1 MTAPQPIQYT
11 PDWPEP
17 HARFL
22 KPSLPPAPKLPIE
35 EVLSPSLSGWVRDA
49 AEAKGS
55 PTDYVFSALVAVAAS
70 LIGNARKVSPWQ
82 GWAEPCG
89 LFVMPVG
96 LPSAGKSPAIDAVL
110 DPLKEIE
117 RPKREAAKAERAKW
131 EERAAVAKIAEKAWQ
146 ASVKA
151 ALGDGKPAPTRPAE
165 ADVGPPPH
173 LPRLAVQDVTIE
185 KLGEILS
192 EQSKGALV
200 FRDELAGWLQ
210 TFERYSG
217 GTDRPFWLEAYGGRF
232 YSIERKMSAPIDIP
246 RLLVSILG
254 GIQPDRLSSLL
265 MKADDDGL
273 LARFIPIWPEPIPVK
288 RPDRASDDVFIRR
301 VFERLDGLA
310 LYTDESDVVRPWI
323 VRLTDDARNQLDAFR
338 VKVRAWE
345 AEAEGLLL
353 SFTGKLPGLSLRL
366 ALVLEF
372 LRWAAESGEEP
383 LEINGPGF
391 ERAAR
396 LVGEYVL
403 PMARRAYSAGSLPEV
418 ERGALRLVALIREEG
433 LHRFTSRE
441 VLKRQRAGLHPLE
454 KLEPV
459 LALLEEGDCIRR
471 LEPEAGKAGRPERA
485 FAVNPGLLAGC
496 FVGSVGSVAE
506 RETENEVKK

>member
-1 MTAPQPIQYT
+1 MNLHWTPFT

-22 KPSLPPAPKLPIE
+22 KPSLPPAPKLPLK
-35 EVLSPSLSGWVRDA
+35 EVLAPSLAAWVRDA
-49 AEAKGS
+49 SEAKGS
-55 PTDYVFSALVAVAAS
+55 PPDYVLGSLLAVAAS
-70 LIGNARKVSPWQ
+70 LVGNARLCAPWQ

-89 LFVMPVG
+89 LFVMCIG
-96 LPSAGKSPAIDAVL
+96 QPSAGKSPAIDAAL
-110 DPLKEIE
+110 HPLKEIE

-131 EERAAVAKIAEKAWQ
+131 DERVKVAEIAEKGWK
-146 ASVKA
+146 ASVKV
-151 ALGDGKPAPTRPAE
+151 ALEEGKPAPTRPAE
-165 ADVGPPPH
+165 ADAGPSPH
-173 LPRLAVQDVTIE
+173 IPRLVVQDTTIE
-185 KLGEILS
+185 KLGETLS
-192 EQSKGALV
+192 EQAKGALV

-210 TFERYSG
+210 SFERYSG

-232 YSIERKMSAPIDIP
+232 YSVDRKMSAPIDIP

-273 LARFIPIWPEPIPVK
+273 LARFIPIWPEPVPIK
-288 RPDRASDDVFIRR
+288 RPERASDDEFITR

-310 LYTDESDVVRPWI
+310 LYTDERDVERPWI
-323 VRLTDDARNQLDAFR
+323 VRLTDDARDRLDAFR
-338 VKVRAWE
+338 VQLRAWE

-366 ALVLEF
+366 ALVLDF
-372 LRWAAESGEEP
+372 MRWAAEGGEEP
-383 LEINGPGF
+383 HEIDGQAF

-396 LVGEYVL
+396 LVGEYIL
-403 PMARRAYSAGSLPEV
+403 PMARRAYAAGSLPEV

-433 LHRFTSRE
+433 WSRFTSRE
-441 VLKRQRAGLHPLE
+441 VLQRQRAGLHPLE

-459 LALLEEGDCIRR
+459 FARLEEGDCIRR
-471 LEPEAGKAGRPERA
+471 LQPEAGKAGRPERA
-485 FAVNPGLLAGC
+485 FAVNPVLFSGG
-496 FVGSVGSVAE
+496 FVGSVGFVSGGEAE
-506 RETENEVKK
+506 KKVKE